1 MNSIYVLDFFKTLEE
16 WSEKLEAWLDKNY
29 GNPVLW
35 VAILAIGILF
45 FKMMFSTLN
54 KD

>member
-29 GNPVLW
+29 GNPILW
-35 VAILAIGILF
+35 VAILAIGTLF